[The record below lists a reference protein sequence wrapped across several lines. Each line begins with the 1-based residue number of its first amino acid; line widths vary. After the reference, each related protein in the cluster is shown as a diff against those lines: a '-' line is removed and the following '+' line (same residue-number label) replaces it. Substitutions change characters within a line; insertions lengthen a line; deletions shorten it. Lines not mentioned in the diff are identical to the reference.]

1 MNGYLYIEPFAGS
14 AAVMYGLLRKGAKPP
29 ISYVGRKSGYVPAIL
44 DALGLSSYDPPSG
57 IILSEPGPWAAIH
70 ACFGGASGLSAEDV
84 ASFVTYSAWTTGV
97 RGDMYMGPDRI
108 SKGHVAGSTRAITL
122 SGICDSVSASSSV
135 VSKIIHSWKNEE
147 PRKLWDRL
155 KERKWES
162 LMPVE
167 GGRWLGPQDPE
178 DVAAW
183 VLTGAWCYKQG
194 QHESGG
200 PVLPGDRR
208 QDTTAVGV
216 SVSVAQEIKWPP
228 LSVWQGTA
236 ETLVLPDDLSNAIIF
251 MDPPYKGDGT
261 RKITGYPHGDCP
273 RENVL
278 RLAREWSDRGA
289 RIAISECVSLRE
301 ELGSDWCDVEISHT
315 RKGAMRS
322 FTKNQG
328 DDRKEPQEWLTMNRP
343 PVIKPMGR
351 QQGLFVND

>member
-44 DALGLSSYDPPSG
+44 DALGLSSYSPPSG

-70 ACFGGASGLSAEDV
+70 ACFGNSQAE
-84 ASFVTYSAWTTGV
+84 
-97 RGDMYMGPDRI
+97 I
-108 SKGHVAGSTRAITL
+108 
-122 SGICDSVSASSSV
+122 VSQ
-135 VSKIIHSWKNEE
+135 IIHSWRNEE

-200 PVLPGDRR
+200 PVLPGDRH

-289 RIAISECVSLRE
+289 HIAISECVSLRE

-351 QQGLFVND
+351 QQGLFAND